1 MRIGLTGGIATG
13 KSTVATY
20 LQTNGIPVIDADL
33 IAREVM
39 EPDGLAYQDVKAAF
53 PEAFEEGILIRAKL
67 GEIIF
72 HDSEKRNLLNELMHP
87 KIRQQMLARADELE
101 QQEES
106 LVVFD
111 IPLLLEGDWKQL
123 VDQVVVVY
131 CNASL
136 QLDRLMER
144 NQMSREEAQSRVQSQ
159 LDIEQKRLLADY
171 VLVNEG
177 TVEALYRQIDQ
188 WLKTLPVTR

>member
-53 PEAFEEGILIRAKL
+53 PEAFEDGILIRAKL

>member
-136 QLDRLMER
+136 QLDRLMKR

>member
-53 PEAFEEGILIRAKL
+53 PEAFEDGILIRAKL

-136 QLDRLMER
+136 QLERLMER
-144 NQMSREEAQSRVQSQ
+144 NQMSRDEAQSRVQSQ

-177 TVEALYRQIDQ
+177 TVEALYQQIDQ
-188 WLKTLPVTR
+188 WLKTLPMAH

>member
-53 PEAFEEGILIRAKL
+53 PEAFEDGILIRAKL

-131 CNASL
+131 CNAYL

>member
-131 CNASL
+131 CNAYL

>member
-1 MRIGLTGGIATG
+1 MRVGLTGGIATG

-20 LQTNGIPVIDADL
+20 LHTNGIPVIDADL

-39 EPDGLAYQDVKAAF
+39 EPDGLAYQAVKVAF
-53 PEAFEEGILIRAKL
+53 PEAFEDGVLIRAKL
-67 GEIIF
+67 GGIIF
-72 HDSEKRNLLNELMHP
+72 RDSKKRKILNELMHP
-87 KIRQQMLARADELE
+87 KIRQQMLVRANELE
-101 QQEES
+101 QQGEK
-106 LVVFD
+106 LIVFD
-111 IPLLLEGDWKQL
+111 IPLLLEGDWKQF

-136 QLDRLMER
+136 QLDRLMKR
-144 NQMSREEAQSRVQSQ
+144 NQLSQDEAQSRIQSQ

-177 TVEALYRQIDQ
+177 TVEALYQQIDQ
-188 WLKTLPVTR
+188 WLETLPITR

>member
-53 PEAFEEGILIRAKL
+53 PEAFEDGILIRAKL

-72 HDSEKRNLLNELMHP
+72 RDSEKRNLLNELMHP

-136 QLDRLMER
+136 QLERLMER
-144 NQMSREEAQSRVQSQ
+144 NQMSRDEAASRVQSQ

-171 VLVNEG
+171 VLINEG
-177 TVEALYRQIDQ
+177 TVEALYQQIDQ
-188 WLKTLPVTR
+188 WLKTLPMAH

>member
-177 TVEALYRQIDQ
+177 TIEALYRQIDQ

>member
-53 PEAFEEGILIRAKL
+53 PEAFEDGILIRAKL

-144 NQMSREEAQSRVQSQ
+144 NQMSRDEAASRVQSQ

>member
-53 PEAFEEGILIRAKL
+53 PEAFEDGILIRAKL

-72 HDSEKRNLLNELMHP
+72 RDSEKRNLLNELMHP

-136 QLDRLMER
+136 QLERLMER
-144 NQMSREEAQSRVQSQ
+144 NQMSCDEAASRVQSQ

-171 VLVNEG
+171 VLFNEG

-188 WLKTLPVTR
+188 WLKTLPMAH

>member
-53 PEAFEEGILIRAKL
+53 PEAFKDGILIRAKL

>member
-39 EPDGLAYQDVKAAF
+39 EPDGIAYQDVKAAF
-53 PEAFEEGILIRAKL
+53 PEAFEDGILIRAKL

-72 HDSEKRNLLNELMHP
+72 RDSEKRNLLNELMHP

-136 QLDRLMER
+136 QLERLMER
-144 NQMSREEAQSRVQSQ
+144 NQMSRDEAASRVQSQ

-171 VLVNEG
+171 VLINEG
-177 TVEALYRQIDQ
+177 TVEALYQQIDQ
-188 WLKTLPVTR
+188 WLKTLPMAH

>member
-53 PEAFEEGILIRAKL
+53 PEAFEDGILIRAKL

-72 HDSEKRNLLNELMHP
+72 YDSEKRNLLNELMHP

-131 CNASL
+131 CNAYL

>member
-39 EPDGLAYQDVKAAF
+39 EPDGTAYQDVKAAF

-136 QLDRLMER
+136 QLDRLMKR